1 MPAIS
6 VSCSKS
12 QELQNKSHD
21 EIRRHLQKQ
30 LSFREERLFGR
41 EVEQSA
47 LNNSYYSSLTLNS
60 NSPPSALLIS
70 GESGMGKTKLAELL
84 RTMIK
89 GDDGIFIRGK
99 FDDQLSPGSAL
110 PYSGLASAF
119 GEYCTLLEQM
129 GQDEWNEVTKK
140 LKKEISV
147 DEGKL
152 LVEAIPS
159 LKKVIT
165 AGLGDAVK
173 PLTSAGAQTY
183 DFKDTGSVGD
193 VTIADGRFHRLNYV
207 LKKFISVISSTGD
220 PIIFLIDDMQVSLL
234 LSDE

>member
-47 LNNSYYSSLTLNS
+47 LNNAYYSSLTLNS

-84 RTMIK
+84 RTIIK

-165 AGLGDAVK
+165 AGLGGAVK